1 MIDAESTRVGFLY
14 KLKKKINNEKIVGF
28 GCFWLNLQSP
38 NLAQRPVLYLIHT
51 ARPYSR
57 EQMSMSKGHIMPE
70 IT

>member
-1 MIDAESTRVGFLY
+1 MIDAEPTKVGFLY
-14 KLKKKINNEKIVGF
+14 KKIKIKIVGF

-57 EQMSMSKGHIMPE
+57 EQMSMSKWHIMP
-70 IT
+70 